1 MLAKPTLFGPSSAQK
16 ELGRPQPKRGL
27 VRCRPKRVF
36 GRSRP
41 NKCVLFYTVPDLAHP
56 FWYGAELVH
65 PSKQWRNSPL
75 FICRNNIGREEGE
88 EEKGGGEG
96 RAKANLAV
104 AYVGVDGGVGGSSS
118 KQGGCALGSCWASG
132 SSSSFVF
139 SFCYVS
145 ILTPLCFSIF
155 LPFFVYFFLFCFFP
169 FLSFLCSP
177 LFFFLFFSLLF

>member
-1 MLAKPTLFGPSSAQK
+1 MLAKHNLFGPSSAQK

-27 VRCRPKRVF
+27 GRCRPKRVF

-41 NKCVLFYTVPDLAHP
+41 NKCVFFYTVPDLAHP

-65 PSKQWRNSPL
+65 PSKQWRNYPL

-118 KQGGCALGSCWASG
+118 KQGGCALGSCWAGG

-139 SFCYVS
+139 SFCYVY
-145 ILTPLCFSIF
+145 ILTPLCFFIF

-169 FLSFLCSP
+169 FLSFLCSL

>member
-1 MLAKPTLFGPSSAQK
+1 MLAKHTLFGPSSAQK

-27 VRCRPKRVF
+27 GRCRPKRVF

-41 NKCVLFYTVPDLAHP
+41 NKCVLFYIVPDLAHP
-56 FWYGAELVH
+56 FWYGEELVH

-104 AYVGVDGGVGGSSS
+104 AYVGIGGSSS

>member
-1 MLAKPTLFGPSSAQK
+1 MSAQK
-16 ELGRPQPKRGL
+16 S
-27 VRCRPKRVF
+27 VF
-36 GRSRP
+36 
-41 NKCVLFYTVPDLAHP
+41 FYTVPDLAHP

-65 PSKQWRNSPL
+65 PSKQWRNYPL

-118 KQGGCALGSCWASG
+118 KQGGCALGSCWAGG
-132 SSSSFVF
+132 SSS